1 MDRLPGCPPPPGV
14 EAWRCWLWPTGK
26 SSSPGSRH
34 TPLPHAICKRV
45 LCACKPSLAPHC
57 LQVML
62 TQTIQT
68 PIQIPT
74 CFSNFNSDLPTS
86 ETTHDSSHTALV
98 LIPDHPSHS
107 TQCLCSLCF
116 PSSSQSKSL
125 FSKAQFQCHLFPKS
139 FWLK

>member
-1 MDRLPGCPPPPGV
+1 MLF
-14 EAWRCWLWPTGK
+14 
-26 SSSPGSRH
+26 SQSMQNSPQAHVKWKVILHMIVLKYSFS
-34 TPLPHAICKRV
+34 PIPNQYAICKRV

-57 LQVML
+57 LRVML